1 MYRRLFAI
9 AAFFCSCVASLSA
22 QSPDIVPADTI
33 YSPEISYAKPIHK
46 TIAAI
51 EIEGVK
57 SFDDFVLR
65 NLSGLAVGDEVLIPG
80 DAISAA
86 VNRIMR
92 QGYFSNVRI
101 EADKYVGNKVYLKI
115 IVSERPR
122 INKVT
127 FDGVKKSEREDLELK
142 TGLRTGLQMTQNN
155 EDKTKQIILKYFK
168 EKGFR
173 DAAVTIQQEPDLS
186 KEGFVNL
193 LITIQKKSKT
203 KVNEIYF
210 RGNNSLSDHKLRMAM
225 KKTNAKFRLTKHL
238 GSSLLKLFST
248 HKFVEEN
255 YRQDLANLIEK
266 YQEYGFR
273 DAEVLTDSVVK
284 TPDGKRVDIYLNIE
298 EGQKY
303 FIKDINF
310 VGNSKYSSELL
321 NKVLGIEPGDVYN
334 QKRLSK
340 RLNEDEDALGNLY
353 YNNGYIFAWVDP
365 VETNVVGD
373 SVSLDIR
380 ITEGKPANI
389 NKVIINGNTVVYEEV
404 VRRELYTKPGQLFS
418 REDIVNSIR
427 LINQLGHFDAEK
439 SIPRPIP
446 NPENGTVDIEY
457 NLVPRSSDQL
467 ELSVG
472 WSQTGLLF
480 RGSIKFTNFSLSN
493 LLHPSM
499 YKKGIIP
506 QGDGQT
512 LALSAQTNGKYYQQY
527 SISFMDPWF
536 GGKRPDMFTL
546 SAFYSKTTAI
556 DSKFYNSNAS
566 NYYNAY
572 YNSYYNNYNSGY
584 YNPGYGGGY
593 GSGYADLYTQAS
605 DPDRSLQMFGT
616 SVGFGKRLT
625 WPDNWFQI
633 YASLNYTYYKLRN
646 WSYNT
651 FQNFHHGSANDL
663 NLELRLSRTS
673 IDNPIYT
680 RSGSDFM
687 VSVAATLPY
696 SSWDNNDY
704 SSPNLSVSDRYRFIE
719 YHKWKFKGR
728 VFVPLVNPSTHKYTP
743 VLMSRVEGAILGSYN
758 SDKKSPFGTFYMG
771 GDGMT
776 GTYGSYMNETI
787 GLRGYKNGSIAGS
800 RYDYA
805 YAYMRLS
812 MELRFPIL
820 FENSFNAWL
829 LAFAEAGNA
838 WHNIEN
844 YNPFNLKRSAGV
856 GLRVTL
862 PMVGMLGVDWGYG
875 FDRPDN
881 STDRGGSNIH
891 FVLGQEF

>member
-1 MYRRLFAI
+1 MYKKIIAVAALFCTSI
-9 AAFFCSCVASLSA
+9 GILKG
-22 QSPDIVPADTI
+22 QSSDLTPQDTI

-46 TIAAI
+46 TIASI
-51 EIEGVK
+51 EIEGMR

-80 DAISAA
+80 DAMSAA

-101 EADKYVGNKVYLKI
+101 IADKYVGNKVYLKI
-115 IVSERPR
+115 IVTERPR
-122 INKVT
+122 ISKVT
-127 FDGVKKSEREDLELK
+127 FSGVKKSEREDLEMK
-142 TGLRTGLQMTQNN
+142 TGLREGIQMTRNN
-155 EDKTKQIILKYFK
+155 EDKVRQIVQRYFS
-168 EKGFR
+168 EKGYR
-173 DAAVTIQQEPDLS
+173 DASIRITQEPDLS
-186 KEGFVNL
+186 KDGFVNV
-193 LITIQKKSKT
+193 LISIEKKSKT

-210 RGNNSLSDHKLRMAM
+210 SGNKALSNHKLRMAM
-225 KKTNAKFRLTKHL
+225 KNTNAKFSLRKHIR
-238 GSSLLKLFST
+238 SSFLKLFST
-248 HKFVEEN
+248 HKFVEES
-255 YRQDLANLIEK
+255 YREDLVRLIEK
-266 YQEYGFR
+266 YQEYGYR
-273 DAEVLTDSVVK
+273 DAEILTDSVVK
-284 TPDGKRVDIYLNIE
+284 APDGKRVDIYLNIE

-303 FIKDINF
+303 YIKDVNF
-310 VGNSKYSSELL
+310 VGNSQYPSEYLER
-321 NKVLGIEPGDVYN
+321 VLGIKSGDVYN
-334 QKRLSK
+334 QRRLAK
-340 RLNEDEDALGNLY
+340 RLNEDEDAVGNLY

-380 ITEGKPANI
+380 IAEGKQANI
-389 NKVIINGNTVVYEEV
+389 NKVIIKGNTVVYEDV

-418 REDIVNSIR
+418 REDIINSIH

-446 NPENGTVDIEY
+446 NPETGTVDIEY
-457 NLVPRSSDQL
+457 DLVPRSSDQL

-472 WSQTGLLF
+472 WSQSGLLF
-480 RGSIKFTNFSLSN
+480 RGAIKFTNFSVGN

-512 LALSAQTNGKYYQQY
+512 LSLSAQTNGKYYQQY
-527 SISFMDPWF
+527 SVTFMDPWF
-536 GGKRPDMFTL
+536 GGKRPDMFSF

-556 DSKFYNSNAS
+556 DSKFYNSNAG

-572 YNSYYNNYNSGY
+572 YNSYYNNYNSY
-584 YNPGYGGGY
+584 YNGMSNYTG
-593 GSGYADLYTQAS
+593 DLYTQAS
-605 DPDRSLQMFGT
+605 DPDRSLQMLGT
-616 SVGFGKRLT
+616 SIGYGKRLT

-633 YASLNYTYYKLRN
+633 YTSLNYTYYRLRN

-696 SSWDNNDY
+696 SLWDNHDY
-704 SSPNLSVSDRYRFIE
+704 ASQNLSVSDRYRFIE
-719 YHKWKFKGR
+719 YHKWKFRGR
-728 VFVPLVNPSTHKYTP
+728 VFTPLLNPATHKYTP
-743 VLMSRVEGAILGSYN
+743 VLMSRVEGAVLGSYN
-758 SDKKSPFGTFYMG
+758 SNKKSPFGTFYMG
-771 GDGMT
+771 GDGMSSY
-776 GTYGSYMNETI
+776 YGGYMNETI
-787 GLRGYKNGSIAGS
+787 GLRGYKNGSIAGNN
-800 RYDYA
+800 YDYA
-805 YAYMRLS
+805 YAYMRLT

-838 WHNIEN
+838 WRSIDN

-862 PMVGMLGVDWGYG
+862 PMVGMLGIDWGYG

-881 STDRGGSNIH
+881 SLQRGGSNVH

>member
-1 MYRRLFAI
+1 MI
-9 AAFFCSCVASLSA
+9 ALVALFCSCVVSPLAA
-22 QSPDIVPADTI
+22 QSQEMTLPDTI
-33 YSPEISYAKPIHK
+33 YNPEVSYAKPIHK

-51 EIEGVK
+51 EIEGVRT
-57 SFDDFVLR
+57 FDDFVLR

-80 DAISAA
+80 DAMSAA

-92 QGYFSNVRI
+92 QGYFSNARI
-101 EADKYVGNKVYLKI
+101 VVDKYVGSQVYLRI
-115 IVSERPR
+115 IVTERPR
-122 INKVT
+122 ISQVT
-127 FDGVKKSEREDLELK
+127 FSGVKKSEREDLELRS
-142 TGLRTGLQMTQNN
+142 GLRQGTQMTRNN
-155 EDKTKQIILKYFK
+155 EDKVKQIIQKYFND
-168 EKGFR
+168 KGFR
-173 DAAVTIQQEPDLS
+173 DAKVTITQEPDLS
-186 KEGFVNL
+186 KEGYVNVA
-193 LITIQKKSKT
+193 IAIEKKHKT
-203 KVNEIYF
+203 KVNDIYF
-210 RGNNSLSDHKLRMAM
+210 SGNNSLSDHTLRMAM
-225 KKTNAKFRLTKHL
+225 KNTNAKFSLKKHIR
-238 GSSLLKLFST
+238 SSFLKLFSSK
-248 HKFVEEN
+248 KFVEES
-255 YRQDLANLIEK
+255 YREDLTRLVEK

-273 DAEVLTDSVVK
+273 DAEVIADSVVR
-284 TPDGKRVDIYLNIE
+284 TPDGKRVNIYLNID

-303 FIKDINF
+303 YIKDINF
-310 VGNSKYSSELL
+310 VGNSQYPAEYLDR
-321 NKVLGIEPGDVYN
+321 VLGIKSGDVYN
-334 QKRLSK
+334 QRRLAK
-340 RLNEDEDALGNLY
+340 RLNEDEDAVGNLY

-380 ITEGKPANI
+380 IAEGKPANI
-389 NKVIINGNTVVYEEV
+389 NKVIIKGNTVVYDEV

-418 REDIVNSIR
+418 REDIINSIR

-439 SIPRPIP
+439 SVPRPIP
-446 NPENGTVDIEY
+446 NQESGTVDIEY
-457 NLVPRSSDQL
+457 DLVPRSSDQL
-467 ELSVG
+467 ELSMG
-472 WSQTGLLF
+472 WSQSGLLF
-480 RGSIKFTNFSLSN
+480 RGAIKFTNFSVGN

-512 LALSAQTNGKYYQQY
+512 LSLSAQTNGKYYQQY

-536 GGKRPDMFTL
+536 GGKRPDMFSV

-572 YNSYYNNYNSGY
+572 YNSYYNNYNSY
-584 YNPGYGGGY
+584 YNGMGN
-593 GSGYADLYTQAS
+593 YASDLYTQAS
-605 DPDRSLQMFGT
+605 DPDKSLQMLGA
-616 SVGFGKRLT
+616 SIGYGKRLT

-696 SSWDNNDY
+696 SLWDNLDY
-704 SSPNLSVSDRYRFIE
+704 ASSTLNVSDRYRFIE
-719 YHKWKFKGR
+719 YHKWKFRGR
-728 VFVPLVNPSTHKYTP
+728 VFTPLINPATHKYAP
-743 VLMSRVEGAILGSYN
+743 VLMGRVEGAILGSYN
-758 SDKKSPFGTFYMG
+758 LNKKSPFGTFYMG
-771 GDGMT
+771 GDGMSSY
-776 GTYGSYMNETI
+776 YGGYMNETI
-787 GLRGYKNGSIAGS
+787 GLRGYKNGTIAGNN
-800 RYDYA
+800 YDYA

-820 FENSFNAWL
+820 FENSFNAWV

-838 WHNIEN
+838 WRNIDN
-844 YNPFNLKRSAGV
+844 YSPFNLKRSAGV
-856 GLRVTL
+856 GLRVPL
-862 PMVGMLGVDWGYG
+862 PMVGMLGNDWGYG

-881 STDRGGSNIH
+881 STVRGGSNIH
-891 FVLGQEF
+891 FVLGQEI